1 MEQNTK
7 SWQSWRS
14 KGLGASDTPVIL
26 GLSPYKTPYQLWEIK
41 TGRKKEQPASF
52 QASKGITLEP
62 MARLHYEEAT
72 GLKAIPMTFEHP
84 DLEYMRCSL
93 DGWVENK
100 RIAVEIKCPSKAH
113 HQMALNGEIPKI
125 YQYQIQHQLFVSR
138 AHLAHYYSFDGE
150 DGVLIPVDPNEDM
163 QNELIS
169 ACSEFW
175 ELVVKDK
182 PPELSERDWIVV
194 RDKETVSLSEEY
206 QKLSNDLLNVKENLE
221 RVRSKL
227 VEKMNHERNIVGKL
241 KISKS
246 FTKGRIN
253 YAKVPEVQALDL
265 EKYRQKGKDIWRI
278 TVAKD

>member
-1 MEQNTK
+1 M
-7 SWQSWRS
+7 
-14 KGLGASDTPVIL
+14 
-26 GLSPYKTPYQLWEIK
+26 
-41 TGRKKEQPASF
+41 
-52 QASKGITLEP
+52 
-62 MARLHYEEAT
+62 
-72 GLKAIPMTFEHP
+72 
-84 DLEYMRCSL
+84 
-93 DGWVENK
+93 
-100 RIAVEIKCPSKAH
+100 
-113 HQMALNGEIPKI
+113 PK
-125 YQYQIQHQLFVSR
+125 QGPPPN
-138 AHLAHYYSFDGE
+138 GE
-150 DGVLIPVDPNEDM
+150 DGVLIPVDPDKDM